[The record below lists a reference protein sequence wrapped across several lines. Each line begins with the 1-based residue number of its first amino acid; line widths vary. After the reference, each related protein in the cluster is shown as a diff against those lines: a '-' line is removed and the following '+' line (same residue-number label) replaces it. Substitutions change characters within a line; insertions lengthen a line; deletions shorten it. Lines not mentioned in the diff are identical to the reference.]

1 MEIDLL
7 NTYIFD
13 LQCLI
18 VCTLKQPDCLQPL
31 LCIINL
37 LSSSSFGWSI
47 LNIYPLI
54 VCIATPSWFFLFTFQ
69 TDIII
74 VIFISFCRSLFCRNN
89 RYHQLENTHKNFR
102 SIVYNILL
110 AKLRTSFQGKLCNY
124 LFINVIYLTTV
135 DNIGIQFGKMFY
147 MRQKYK
153 LYLGTCIEISRQ
165 NSIYLRY
172 NYVCNRTYQ
181 YLC

>member
-1 MEIDLL
+1 MM
-7 NTYIFD
+7 
-13 LQCLI
+13 
-18 VCTLKQPDCLQPL
+18 TLFVTSVHEDTRR
-31 LCIINL
+31 
-37 LSSSSFGWSI
+37 WSI
-47 LNIYPLI
+47 LNVYPLI

-110 AKLRTSFQGKLCNY
+110 AKVRTCFQGKFCNY

-135 DNIGIQFGKMFY
+135 DNIGIYFGEMFY
-147 MRQKYK
+147 MRHKYK
-153 LYLGTCIEISRQ
+153 F
-165 NSIYLRY
+165 
-172 NYVCNRTYQ
+172 
-181 YLC
+181 